1 VLRRAQRLGFLG
13 PGAVEAHIE
22 HAGVFR
28 EVDTAPDRALDLGSG
43 GGVPGL
49 ILALGS
55 PATAWTLL
63 DAGERRAR
71 FLEEAV
77 AELGLAERVT
87 VLRERAER
95 AGHGDDLR
103 ARFDLV
109 VARAFGPPAVTAEC
123 GSPFLRPDGRLVVS
137 EPPESG
143 NRWDASGLDLLGLA
157 LGPRLTTDGG
167 SAQVLEQR
175 RPCPDRFAR
184 RPGIPAKRP
193 LW

>member
-13 PGAVEAHIE
+13 PGAVETHVE
-22 HAGVFR
+22 HAGVFQA
-28 EVDTAPDRALDLGSG
+28 VDATPARALDLGSG

-49 ILALGS
+49 ILALRW

-63 DAGERRAR
+63 DAGDRRAR

-77 AELGLAERVT
+77 GELGLGERVT

-95 AGHGDDLR
+95 AGHSGDLR
-103 ARFDLV
+103 AGFDLV

-123 GSPFLRPDGRLVVS
+123 GSPFLRPGGRLVVS
-137 EPPESG
+137 EPPEPG
-143 NRWDASGLDLLGLA
+143 NRWDPDGLELLGLA
-157 LGPRLTTDGG
+157 LGARLGTDSG

-184 RPGIPAKRP
+184 RPGIPPKRP